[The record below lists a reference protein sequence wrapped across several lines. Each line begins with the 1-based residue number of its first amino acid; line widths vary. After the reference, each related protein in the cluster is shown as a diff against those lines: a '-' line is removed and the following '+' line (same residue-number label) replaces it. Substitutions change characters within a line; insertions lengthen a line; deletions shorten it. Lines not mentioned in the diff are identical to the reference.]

1 MGKSK
6 MDDAAAE
13 RIRRARGDKDA
24 FSKRAA
30 DAARRNDGGQD
41 QHASSSKSGS
51 VGSKANRESGAEK
64 K

>member
-13 RIRRARGDKDA
+13 RIRRARGDKDG

-30 DAARRNDGGQD
+30 DAARRNDGQD
-41 QHASSSKSGS
+41 QHGSSSKSSS
-51 VGSKANRESGAEK
+51 VGSKSDRESGGEK

>member
-13 RIRRARGDKDA
+13 RIRKARGDKDS

-30 DAARRNDGGQD
+30 DAARRNDQGSSQ
-41 QHASSSKSGS
+41 SSSSSSATKVKTGDSKS
-51 VGSKANRESGAEK
+51 VDK